1 MLKNN
6 IKSIEYI
13 NSINIFLYVFKYF
26 LLWEE
31 NVMYQLLTKEAN
43 VRESN
48 VFIYDRSNNSN

>member
-13 NSINIFLYVFKYF
+13 NSIKIFLYVFKYF